1 MADYSN
7 VLEDLRDAQERIAEV
22 RKTLA
27 NVKPHL
33 IGGSTDAVNLARQNV
48 CDSLIRRLEIAENE
62 MRELE
67 DMIATDAK
75 IA

>member
-1 MADYSN
+1 MSVYLN
-7 VLEDLRDAQERIAEV
+7 VSEVLRDAQERVAEV

-27 NVKPHL
+27 SVKPHF
-33 IGGSTDAVNLARQNV
+33 IGGSTDAVNMARQNV
-48 CDSLIRRLEIAENE
+48 CDSLVRRLEIAEKE

-67 DMIATDAK
+67 DMIATVTK